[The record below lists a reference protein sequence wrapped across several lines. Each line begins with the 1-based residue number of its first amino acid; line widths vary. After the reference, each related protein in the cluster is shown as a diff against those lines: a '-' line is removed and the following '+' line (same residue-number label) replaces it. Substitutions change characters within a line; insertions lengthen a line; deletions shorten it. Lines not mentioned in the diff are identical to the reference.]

1 MVRLVD
7 LTATFAW
14 AGLAVGQDTGFKSC
28 NALIDAG
35 LGDKLLLASGPGD
48 DYSRSLASYYSLTI
62 REVTPWC
69 ILQPTSAQDV
79 SAAIKALAPL
89 SGAGQWNIAVR
100 GGGHSHWN
108 NNNIA
113 QGVTIDLSLLN
124 TTTIHNSTCSNDTAV
139 ASIGAGSRWGPAMLE
154 AEKHGLSIT
163 GGRVSTVGVA
173 GLTLGGG
180 ASFHSGRRGFAC
192 DDVVNYEV
200 VLADGSIVNAN
211 KRVNPRLFKALKG
224 GSSNFGVVTRFDMA
238 AFPAGDLHGGVFFT
252 TWDQKDKIVDG
263 FVNVIATNEDHPA
276 DSQIVLFQHKTGMPQ
291 PMVGTIAVNTD
302 GNETAPVFD
311 ALKGMPS
318 IIDLRQ
324 TQTYGELVGG
334 MADEGGQ
341 RYVWFSLCFHN
352 DRRVIDKAEELF
364 NELVAD
370 INNIIPEE
378 DLTIIFVFQPLPKHY
393 GQVNAGGN
401 VLGLDKTLTEDS
413 IIWLGEAFINTHAV
427 EALFQSKLAVVNAQ
441 LEAYAESIGANT
453 QWRYLNYV
461 NPTQNPLKSY
471 GPENVAFIKDV
482 AQEYDPSGFFQTRVS
497 GGFKISTVE

>member
-1 MVRLVD
+1 MVRLIDLAAAFDCVGLVD
-7 LTATFAW
+7 
-14 AGLAVGQDTGFKSC
+14 GQRTGFKSC
-28 NALIDAG
+28 DALIDAG

-48 DYSRSLASYYSLTI
+48 GYSRSLGSYYSLTI
-62 REVTPWC
+62 REITPWC
-69 ILQPTSAQDV
+69 ILQPANTQDV
-79 SAAIKALAPL
+79 SAAIRALYPL
-89 SGAGQWNIAVR
+89 TGAGQWSIAVR

-124 TTTIHNSTCSNDTAV
+124 TTTVHNSTCSDGTAV
-139 ASIGAGSRWGPAMLE
+139 ASIGAGSRWGPALFE

-163 GGRVSTVGVA
+163 GGRVSSVGVA

-211 KRVNPRLFKALKG
+211 QRVNPRLFKALKG
-224 GSSNFGVVTRFDMA
+224 GSSNFGIVTRFDMA
-238 AFPAGDLHGGVFFT
+238 AFPAGDLHGGIFFT

-263 FVNVIATNEDHPA
+263 FVDVIATNKNHPA
-276 DSQIVLFQHKTGMPQ
+276 DSQIVLFQHKAGFPQ

-302 GNETAPVFD
+302 GNASAPVFD
-311 ALKGMPS
+311 ALRGMPS

-324 TQTYGELVGG
+324 TQTYGELVSG
-334 MADEGGQ
+334 MADDGGQ
-341 RYVWFSLCFHN
+341 
-352 DRRVIDKAEELF
+352 RRVIDKAEELF
-364 NELVAD
+364 TKLTAE
-370 INNIIPEE
+370 INSVIPDE

-393 GQVNAGGN
+393 GQANAGGN
-401 VLGLDKTLTEDS
+401 VLGLDKTLAEDS
-413 IIWLGEAFINTHAV
+413 IIWLGEAFINTHAI
-427 EALFQSKLAVVNAQ
+427 EALFQSKLAVVSAQ
-441 LEAYAESIGANT
+441 LEAYAQSIGANT

-461 NPTQNPLKSY
+461 NPTQDPLKSY
-471 GPENVAFIKDV
+471 GPENVAFIKEV

-497 GGFKISTVE
+497 GGFKISNVE